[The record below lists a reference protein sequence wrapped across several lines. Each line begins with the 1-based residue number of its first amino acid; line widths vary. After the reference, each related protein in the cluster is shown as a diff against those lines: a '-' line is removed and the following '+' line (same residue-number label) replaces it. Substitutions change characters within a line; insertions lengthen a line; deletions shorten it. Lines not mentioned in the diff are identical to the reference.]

1 MGSLKQIAVASTADL
16 RRVLADLP
24 GDALFRG
31 QVAHYEKNGIPSVVT
46 SFDRKGCV
54 PSEMVKW
61 CRYASSVL
69 EAFIGDSVSS
79 LDFTQALLQ
88 HYGWRSFY
96 VDCSARAAVSAWF
109 ASHVYSEREGFEL
122 SEDYEERAVMLHKRM
137 GRYDY
142 AEGDGHLYVFDL
154 ATSRKLVGTTD
165 LAALKLPNAR
175 ARTEAQSAWLLG
187 PLNNAAAPLEC
198 FVAHIKASRSV
209 FRDYAAEE
217 GFVLTDHL
225 FPSTKED
232 PILRALLG
240 LPWKK
245 IDQRNNDTGLL
256 FFKRALELPEYHDSF
271 VKIASASTAF
281 FQDAR
286 VADRGSIDG
295 CRYGGI
301 TVAVPEVVLFGAAG
315 AAPLRFPKVQELLA
329 EHRSVI
335 FEVNELIQHPTM
347 RGKVLYQK
355 GIAVTAHEH
364 DLIELSA
371 LLVEH
376 PGLDMTAAG
385 LNRGWFYRVGR
396 DGLWTRESHPDECD
410 CGNEP
415 THLRHISSLHIAEYQ
430 LASEKLEG

>member
-1 MGSLKQIAVASTADL
+1 MKHIAVASTAEI
-16 RRVLADLP
+16 RRALADLP
-24 GDALFRG
+24 GNALFRG

-46 SFDRKGCV
+46 SFDRKGCI

-61 CRYASSVL
+61 CQYASNVL

-88 HYGWRSFY
+88 HYGWRSFF
-96 VDCSARAAVSAWF
+96 VDCSASAAVSSWF
-109 ASHVYSEREGFEL
+109 ASHVYSERERFDL
-122 SEDYEERAVMLHKRM
+122 CEDYEERAVMLLKRM
-137 GRYDY
+137 AHYDY
-142 AEGDGHLYVFDL
+142 AEGDGHLYVFDRPL
-154 ATSRKLVGTTD
+154 SQKLVGVTD
-165 LAALKLPNAR
+165 LAALKLSNAR

-187 PLNNAAAPLEC
+187 PLNNAAVPLEC
-198 FVAHIKASRSV
+198 FVAHIRASRSV
-209 FRDYAAEE
+209 FRDYASEE
-217 GFVLTDHL
+217 GFLQTDDL

-240 LPWKK
+240 LPWKR

-256 FFKRALELPEYHDSF
+256 VFRRALELPEYQDSF
-271 VKIASASTAF
+271 IKIASASTAF
-281 FQDAR
+281 FQGAR
-286 VADRGSIDG
+286 AADRGSIDG

-301 TVAVPEVVLFGAAG
+301 TVAVPEVVLFGTAG

-329 EHRSVI
+329 KHRSVV
-335 FEVNELIQHPTM
+335 FEVDELIQHPAM
-347 RGKVLYQK
+347 RGRVLYQK
-355 GIAVTAHEH
+355 GIAVTAHEP

-385 LNRGWFYRVGR
+385 LNRGWFYRVGG
-396 DGLWTRESHPDECD
+396 DGAWKRESHPDECD

-415 THLRHISSLHIAEYQ
+415 THLRHISSLHIAEHH
-430 LASEKLEG
+430 LASGNLAD